1 LILIARNPSLTSPPY
16 PQPMSLKKPFRAA
29 PVRLGAYQLA
39 EQRQQQRSGVAKILT
54 LAAIGGIGLGGVV
67 GLAQGGDLMQ
77 AASSTLSFVRTVGS
91 PRTSTPQAGDY
102 WSGCN
107 AARAAGVAPLYSGE
121 PGYRPEMDGDS
132 DGIACEPYRGY

>member
-1 LILIARNPSLTSPPY
+1 M
-16 PQPMSLKKPFRAA
+16 MSFKKPFRAA
-29 PVRLGAYQLA
+29 PVRPGAYQLA
-39 EQRQQQRSGVAKILT
+39 EQRRQQRSGVAKILT
-54 LAAIGGIGLGGVV
+54 LAAVGGIGVGGLM
-67 GLAQGGDLMQ
+67 GIAQGGDLAQ
-77 AASSTLSFVRTVGS
+77 SAGATLRFVRNTGS
-91 PRTSTPQAGDY
+91 PRTSTPQTGDY

>member
-1 LILIARNPSLTSPPY
+1 M
-16 PQPMSLKKPFRAA
+16 MSFKKPFRAA

-39 EQRQQQRSGVAKILT
+39 EQRRQKRSGVAKILT
-54 LAAIGGIGLGGVV
+54 LAAVGGIGLGGLM
-67 GLAQGGDLMQ
+67 GIAQGGDLAQ
-77 AASSTLSFVRTVGS
+77 SAGATLRFVRNTGS
-91 PRTSTPQAGDY
+91 PRTSTPQTGDY